1 MSGGRRIAGRA
12 WLAVLALAA
21 GGGCAMPPGGAAS
34 QRAADPTLNPNII
47 KVIPFYGQN
56 PFGTVGGGG
65 KTNGFVIQA
74 LYLVAP
80 TEKGEEGVFGDGI
93 IHVSMF
99 VIEPDG
105 EGRPQR
111 RLVREWLFDPE
122 QARPYRTKKRYVGGY
137 GYQLHCP
144 WGDADVLGKRIEIEV
159 SFERRDGQVVRSRPR
174 PFVVPR
180 T

>member
-1 MSGGRRIAGRA
+1 MSGRSRIAGRP

-21 GGGCAMPPGGAAS
+21 GGGCAMPPGGAGT
-34 QRAADPTLNPNII
+34 RAADPTLNPNII

-99 VIEPDG
+99 VIESDG
-105 EGRPQR
+105 EGHPQR

-137 GYQLHCP
+137 GYQLHCA